1 MTSKISL
8 RPLIGRNRGGSG
20 SSAVLDNRS
29 HVAVIG
35 GGPAGSFFGLFLLAM
50 AQRVGLDLQV
60 DVYEP
65 RDFSLPGPT
74 GCNMCGGIIYESLV
88 QALAAEGINLPPT
101 VVERGIDSYVLHMN
115 EGRVRIET
123 PLREKR
129 IAAVHRGGGPRGIKE
144 MTWRS
149 FDGYLLDLAV
159 CQGAR
164 LVRWRVDD
172 VGWRDG
178 RPQVKIQGGLPRAYD
193 LLVVATGVNTSSLK
207 IFEKLGLGYTPPQT
221 TRTYISE
228 FYLGQ
233 ETVEKWLGS
242 SMHVF
247 LLNIPR
253 LDFAALIPKG
263 DYVTLCLLG
272 REIDGPLVQS
282 FLDAREVRHCLP
294 PDWRVPEDHCHC
306 SPRINVRGALR
317 PFADRIVFIGDCGV
331 SRLYKDGI
339 GCAYRAA
346 KAAAV
351 TAIFEGISAEAFR
364 RHYWPVCQAIEE
376 DNKIGKAVYAVTR
389 LIQKTRFARRGLL
402 RMVAREQ
409 QKEGERRHMS
419 MVLWDI
425 FTGSATY
432 REVFLR
438 SLHPSYLVRFLWNT
452 VVGVWPLFKG
462 RA

>member
-1 MTSKISL
+1 V
-8 RPLIGRNRGGSG
+8 
-20 SSAVLDNRS
+20 VLDNCS

-35 GGPAGSFFGLFLLAM
+35 GGPAGSFFGFFLLEM

-74 GCNMCGGIIYESLV
+74 GCNMCGGIIYETLV

-115 EGRVRIET
+115 EGRVRIQT

-129 IAAVHRGGGPRGIKE
+129 IAAVHRGAGPRGIKE
-144 MTWRS
+144 LKWRS
-149 FDGYLLDLAV
+149 FDGYLLDLAAGK
-159 CQGAR
+159 GAR
-164 LVRWRVDD
+164 LVRGRVDD
-172 VGWRDG
+172 VNWQDG

-193 LLVVATGVNTSSLK
+193 LLAVAAGVNTSALK
-207 IFEKLGLGYTPPQT
+207 IFENRGVAYTPPQT
-221 TRTYISE
+221 TRTYIGE

-233 ETVEKWLGS
+233 ETVERCLGS

-253 LDFAALIPKG
+253 LEFAALIPKG

-282 FLDAREVRHCLP
+282 FLNAREVRQCLP
-294 PDWRVPEDHCHC
+294 HDWRVPEDHCHC

-351 TAIFEGISAEAFR
+351 TAIFEGISAEDFR
-364 RHYWPVCQAIEE
+364 RHYWRVCQAVEE
-376 DNKIGKAVYAVTR
+376 DNKIGKVVFAIIR
-389 LIQKTRFARRGLL
+389 LIQKTRSARRGLL
-402 RMVAREQ
+402 RMVVREQ
-409 QKEGERRHMS
+409 QKEGERQDMS
-419 MVLWDI
+419 MVLWDT
-425 FTGSATY
+425 FTGSAMY
-432 REVFLR
+432 REIFLR
-438 SLHPSYLVRFLWNT
+438 GLHPSFLGRFVWNT
-452 VVGVWPLFKG
+452 VVGVWPALRG

>member
-8 RPLIGRNRGGSG
+8 RPLIGMNPGRSG
-20 SSAVLDNRS
+20 SSVVLENRS
-29 HVAVIG
+29 QVAVIG
-35 GGPAGSFFGLFLLAM
+35 GGPAGSFFGFFLLEM
-50 AQRVGLDLQV
+50 AKRVGLDLQV

-74 GCNMCGGIIYESLV
+74 GCNVCGGIIHETLV

-101 VVERGIDSYVLHMN
+101 VVERGIDSYVLHIN

-129 IAAVHRGGGPRGIKE
+129 IAAVHRGAGPRGIKE

-159 CQGAR
+159 GKGAR
-164 LVRWRVDD
+164 LLRGRVDD
-172 VGWRDG
+172 VDWPDG
-178 RPQVKIQGGLPRAYD
+178 RPQVKVQGGLPRAYD
-193 LLVVATGVNTSSLK
+193 LLAVAAGVNTSALK
-207 IFEKLGLGYTPPQT
+207 IFENRGLGYTPPQT
-221 TRTYISE
+221 SRTYIGE
-228 FYLGQ
+228 IYLGQ
-233 ETVEKWLGS
+233 ETVERCLGS

-253 LDFAALIPKG
+253 LEFAALIPKG

-282 FLDAREVRHCLP
+282 FLNAREVRQCLP
-294 PDWRVPEDHCHC
+294 HDWRVPEDHCHC

-351 TAIFEGISAEAFR
+351 TAIFEGISGKDFH
-364 RHYWPVCQAIEE
+364 RHYWPVCQTIKK
-376 DNKIGKAVYAVTR
+376 DNKIGKVVYAVTR
-389 LIQKTRFARRGLL
+389 VIQETRSARRGLL

-409 QKEGERRHMS
+409 QKEGERRQMS
-419 MVLWDI
+419 MVLWDT

-438 SLHPSYLVRFLWNT
+438 SLHPSFLFRFLWNT
-452 VVGVWPLFKG
+452 VVGAWPLFKG